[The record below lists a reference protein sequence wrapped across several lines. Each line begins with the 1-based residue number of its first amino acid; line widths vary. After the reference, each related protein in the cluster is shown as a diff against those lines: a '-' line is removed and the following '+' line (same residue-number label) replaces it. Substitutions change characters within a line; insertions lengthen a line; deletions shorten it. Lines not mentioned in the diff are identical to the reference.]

1 MSWLASDLLE
11 LRRLAQGGSGALIQ
25 HLLREYAINIIA
37 PGVADVRAGG

>member
-37 PGVADVRAGG
+37 PGVAYVRAVG